1 MKKMKKM
8 KNYILSLFCLSL
20 ILVSCEDNAKDEEW
34 GLSLLYMPQSVLGDG
49 GQTANLSVS
58 VYSSLQSD
66 TSIVVGM
73 YRSGLAPIEAVTAD
87 LIIASD
93 TLANAINLANAGDD
107 AHKVFKN
114 AKLLPSDYYELPDNI
129 SLSDGQR
136 ENHVFIKLNK
146 NKLFS
151 DSHTG
156 AFVLPVKLDKPTRYQ
171 LNEERSLTFFIFTKK

>member
-1 MKKMKKM
+1 MKTVK
-8 KNYILSLFCLSL
+8 YCILSLFCVSL
-20 ILVSCEDNAKDEEW
+20 LLVSCEDNAKDEEW
-34 GLSLLYMPQSVLGDG
+34 GISLLYMPQSVLGDG
-49 GQTANLSVS
+49 GQTANLSIGVHTS
-58 VYSSLQSD
+58 QQSD

-73 YRSGLAPIEAVTAD
+73 YRSGLAPIEAVTAN
-87 LIIASD
+87 LVIASD
-93 TLANAINLANAGDD
+93 TLASAIKLADAGDD
-107 AHKVFKN
+107 THKAFKN

-156 AFVLPVKLDKPTRYQ
+156 PFVLPVKLDKPTRYQ
-171 LNEERSLTFFIFTKK
+171 LNEERSLTFFIFSKK